1 MIRNFLFIVF
11 TGDWPVE
18 MKLMKINRFPVGNY
32 FPGEESLKEAMDR
45 AHETHLD
52 MRDALSL
59 WTMSFFKR
67 AKEERRAVRNEIL
80 SGRDPCMV
88 HQFINTSKKVLTRV
102 ETTSG
107 VSLLWHEIWY
117 AEGSKTQ
124 GKRKPRYNYINKTKA
139 GGYSMATLIKGAHP
153 DEFEIL
159 ERHEKER
166 RALEEAW
173 RNLHRLERD
182 LKVSRRQ
189 IVRE

>member
-1 MIRNFLFIVF
+1 
-11 TGDWPVE
+11 
-18 MKLMKINRFPVGNY
+18 MKINRFPNGY
-32 FPGEESLKEAMDR
+32 SFEGEETLKEAMDK
-45 AHETHLD
+45 AHEANLD

-59 WTMSFFKR
+59 WTMSFFKM
-67 AKEERRAVRNEIL
+67 AQEERRAVRNEIL

-102 ETTSG
+102 ETNSG
-107 VSLLWHEIWY
+107 VSLLWHEIWF

-124 GKRKPRYNYINKTKA
+124 GKRQPRYNYINKTKA
-139 GGYSMATLIKGAHP
+139 GGYSMATLLKGAHP